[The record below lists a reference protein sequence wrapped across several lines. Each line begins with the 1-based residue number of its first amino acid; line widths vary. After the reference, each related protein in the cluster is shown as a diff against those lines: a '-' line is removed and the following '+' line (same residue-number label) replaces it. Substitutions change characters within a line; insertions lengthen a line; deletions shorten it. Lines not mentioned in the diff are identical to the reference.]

1 MRTTLRAPSTSQRRN
16 FLRFLSGLVTVG
28 ILVFAGGAWAQS
40 ADVVE
45 RTYSG
50 TSDNVNPQGAKRE
63 IQDKG
68 AQKISE
74 DLIKDLI
81 GEDRYVKNKSLI
93 QSKVL
98 RFSNRYIPVVK
109 PGELQPSGQGFAM
122 TMTARV
128 SVKELKALLQKNSL
142 LSENDNAPLVL
153 PLISFIDKMDG
164 QTFRWWKPEEGV
176 ADKRRA
182 FLVSQDRH
190 FETALRA
197 AFEKNNFYLIKGL
210 GLSPQVPHVV
220 QNERLNLDDMQLLG
234 QYFGAPLLLDG
245 QVQYSVSPEASNR
258 YRVEVK
264 LVALQASN
272 GRAVADVSRRFDT
285 EAGVFEIETDRRI
298 KEVLDAT
305 AMDLATQVN
314 EAWQKGAL
322 GTTILRLTFRGK
334 IPFNQKESF
343 KDKIRSQFRDIR
355 NIRERMITAD
365 TIAYEVDTSLSAKD
379 FSAKL
384 NGSEIDGR
392 HWNATT
398 QNDNEVVLQV
408 QR

>member
-1 MRTTLRAPSTSQRRN
+1 
-16 FLRFLSGLVTVG
+16 
-28 ILVFAGGAWAQS
+28 
-40 ADVVE
+40 
-45 RTYSG
+45 
-50 TSDNVNPQGAKRE
+50 
-63 IQDKG
+63 
-68 AQKISE
+68 
-74 DLIKDLI
+74 
-81 GEDRYVKNKSLI
+81 
-93 QSKVL
+93 
-98 RFSNRYIPVVK
+98 
-109 PGELQPSGQGFAM
+109 
-122 TMTARV
+122 
-128 SVKELKALLQKNSL
+128 
-142 LSENDNAPLVL
+142 
-153 PLISFIDKMDG
+153 
-164 QTFRWWKPEEGV
+164 
-176 ADKRRA
+176 
-182 FLVSQDRH
+182 
-190 FETALRA
+190 
-197 AFEKNNFYLIKGL
+197 
-210 GLSPQVPHVV
+210 
-220 QNERLNLDDMQLLG
+220 
-234 QYFGAPLLLDG
+234 
-245 QVQYSVSPEASNR
+245 
-258 YRVEVK
+258 VK

-343 KDKIRSQFRDIR
+343 KDKIRSQFRDVR

>member
-16 FLRFLSGLVTVG
+16 FHRFLSGLVVAG

-74 DLIKDLI
+74 DLIKELI

-164 QTFRWWKPEEGV
+164 KTFRWWKPEEGV

-197 AFEKNNFYLIKGL
+197 AFEKNNFYLIKAL
-210 GLSPQVPHVV
+210 GLSPQVFWGTVTAG
-220 QNERLNLDDMQLLG
+220 RTGAIRG
-234 QYFGAPLLLDG
+234 QSRSFE
-245 QVQYSVSPEASNR
+245 SVPRRGEAR
-258 YRVEVK
+258 R
-264 LVALQASN
+264 AS
-272 GRAVADVSRRFDT
+272 G
-285 EAGVFEIETDRRI
+285 
-298 KEVLDAT
+298 
-305 AMDLATQVN
+305 
-314 EAWQKGAL
+314 
-322 GTTILRLTFRGK
+322 
-334 IPFNQKESF
+334 
-343 KDKIRSQFRDIR
+343 
-355 NIRERMITAD
+355 
-365 TIAYEVDTSLSAKD
+365 
-379 FSAKL
+379 
-384 NGSEIDGR
+384 
-392 HWNATT
+392 
-398 QNDNEVVLQV
+398 
-408 QR
+408 